1 MQAAASAN
9 AARERKVYKNLREIE
24 NGDASS
30 TMFLAVFSHCSC
42 SRLCLLLW
50 VTLLTS
56 FYMLRGIYQV
66 ARPTCRPR
74 TWHSLF

>member
-30 TMFLAVFSHCSC
+30 TMFLAVFSQ
-42 SRLCLLLW
+42 
-50 VTLLTS
+50 TS
-56 FYMLRGIYQV
+56 LRGRVLGMSQ
-66 ARPTCRPR
+66 
-74 TWHSLF
+74 